1 MIPQVPEGLVA
12 QYEHCRNYDPVIEG
26 YTENTVVI
34 TPTVSPC
41 GGTTICRILDE
52 NRVVV
57 AVGEALC
64 ADNDQYVKKIGRDIS
79 LGRALKELDNGTN
92 NS

>member
-12 QYEHCRNYDPVIEG
+12 QYEHCRN
-26 YTENTVVI
+26 
-34 TPTVSPC
+34 SPR
-41 GGTTICRILDE
+41 GGTTICRILNN

-64 ADNDQYVKKIGRDIS
+64 ADNDQYAKKIGRDIS
-79 LGRALKELDNGTN
+79 LGRALKELHNGN
-92 NS
+92 NN